1 MLVSRFLLHLQWA
14 NQKSTHGGSS
24 LSLSGAGSSIVFDR
38 VIGALGSSITP
49 FEDTNDYEL
58 ESSGVMKDSVGGSDD
73 TALDSDVSRRL
84 VDEELH
90 EEKLGESEVM
100 TVPRS

>member
-1 MLVSRFLLHLQWA
+1 MLVSRFLLHLQWV

-49 FEDTNDYEL
+49 FEDTNEYEL
-58 ESSGVMKDSVGGSDD
+58 ESSEVTKDDSVGGSD
-73 TALDSDVSRRL
+73 VSRRRL

-90 EEKLGESEVM
+90 GEKPVESEVM
-100 TVPRS
+100 AVPRP